1 MIFFSSSSS
10 NLQLM
15 PCCRIHNIHIC
26 VPLLLST
33 SGGQD
38 VLQNQHC
45 RKHNFFSLTGSFCAG
60 RNSKI
65 FAYNNDCFVL
75 QFYSFPSQEKIRFT
89 MKIRF
94 LYFIFFFSP
103 QNLPK
108 AGGERAIEAIKNS
121 FCSYFA
127 WEGYTSV
134 EGRMVGIFHL
144 LLFFS
149 SCIGLYQLRRTLR
162 DRARRFLDVVL
173 RIHGLSRREEIQL
186 SLSEVHTTE
195 NPVRCVVYFRATV
208 PQQPLICGSDHNER
222 E

>member
-1 MIFFSSSSS
+1 M
-10 NLQLM
+10 
-15 PCCRIHNIHIC
+15 
-26 VPLLLST
+26 
-33 SGGQD
+33 
-38 VLQNQHC
+38 
-45 RKHNFFSLTGSFCAG
+45 
-60 RNSKI
+60 
-65 FAYNNDCFVL
+65 
-75 QFYSFPSQEKIRFT
+75 
-89 MKIRF
+89 
-94 LYFIFFFSP
+94 
-103 QNLPK
+103 
-108 AGGERAIEAIKNS
+108 
-121 FCSYFA
+121 
-127 WEGYTSV
+127 
-134 EGRMVGIFHL
+134 GIFHL

>member
-45 RKHNFFSLTGSFCAG
+45 RKHNFCSLTGSFCAG

-108 AGGERAIEAIKNS
+108 AGGERARKLLRTPSVHILPEKATPVLK
-121 FCSYFA
+121 
-127 WEGYTSV
+127 EGWWVFFTCFV
-134 EGRMVGIFHL
+134 FFL
-144 LLFFS
+144 LH
-149 SCIGLYQLRRTLR
+149 R
-162 DRARRFLDVVL
+162 
-173 RIHGLSRREEIQL
+173 
-186 SLSEVHTTE
+186 
-195 NPVRCVVYFRATV
+195 PVSA
-208 PQQPLICGSDHNER
+208 
-222 E
+222 